1 MNTPRTLILA
11 LFATCIAGAQENPA
25 PAPPATDAPAAPAQT
40 EIQKWIATTDA
51 QWQAAY
57 KREVSEVH
65 EAEVRKLMLQFLT
78 SIEAAITKASGAG
91 DLDGSVA
98 LRNEQK
104 RFGDTNVFLEQDDPG
119 DHASVKQLR
128 AAVRIQKG
136 EA

>member
-40 EIQKWIATTDA
+40 DMEKWIATTDA

-57 KREVSEVH
+57 KRDVTEVH
-65 EAEVRKLMLQFLT
+65 ESERQQG
-78 SIEAAITKASGAG
+78 EAAIPHLDQTAITKASGAS
-91 DLDGSVA
+91 DLEGSVA

-119 DHASVKQLR
+119 DPASVKQLR
-128 AAVRIQKG
+128 AAVRIQG